1 MGGYA
6 VLEPRGYAHVSLHP
20 PIGHLEMDARE
31 ADYAHFVRTRTHALL
46 RSAYLLT
53 GDQHLA
59 EDLVQEALART
70 HRAWLRLERPDNAE
84 AYARKVMYHAQ
95 VSFWRR
101 PRIAEVL
108 PGDIEA
114 DALPGAEDPAEATV
128 QRLTLRRALLA
139 LTAKQ
144 RAVLVL
150 RFFEDRTEAEAAQ
163 LLGVSVSTVKTQ
175 TGRALDRLRALLPDL
190 RVLTEAS
197 EQGR

>member
-1 MGGYA
+1 
-6 VLEPRGYAHVSLHP
+6 
-20 PIGHLEMDARE
+20 MDARE

-114 DALPGAEDPAEATV
+114 DAVPGAEDPAEATV
-128 QRLTLRRALLA
+128 QRLTLRQALLA

-175 TGRALDRLRALLPDL
+175 TGRALDRLRTLLPDL